1 MAKVIIN
8 RWDGGLSMSERPQT
22 INEQSSSQGFDIY
35 RDSFKLTKID
45 NQTVNETATG
55 ASVTSGE
62 CPVFDATKRAS
73 DGRIIGVGQ
82 TTGSGAINFRFY
94 RKDTSI
100 TGTWQQNSASANGVT
115 SWNAYAVLYK
125 DVQYGY
131 YTQLGESRLYRYDS
145 DSAMTL
151 IGTTADFHSSITPR
165 PVVHSQDNV
174 LYMAT
179 NKTVSKFDG
188 ATATFTAS
196 AITLPYYISSMCEY
210 GTYLAIACQAPEGGV
225 IYLWGRDTS
234 LTTLQDIIKVDN
246 GKLQIIEN
254 LDGYLVAI
262 TETPYDPYTGA
273 MSIAGTYKTITA
285 RMYIGGSM
293 KKIQSTYLGTNEN
306 GANQL
311 LSHKKAIRDG
321 TLIFSTGSNYLMR
334 FGLNQSGQYVMS
346 RDAEAAATGKTLV
359 TQYGFFVLGDFLFSS
374 FRASSGSPSEGLLYR
389 NNSTQS
395 SSSGEFIDTSYY
407 VTTINP
413 SMPIA
418 DRIKDKIL
426 TKVALKFYSLS
437 TTQGT
442 VTIKVSTDNG
452 TNYTTLLSFDASSTN
467 LPSKYYRIESDQI
480 STGGAFPTGN
490 EFLFKIETTY
500 KIDPIEFFYEYES
513 TNSLIN

>member
-8 RWDGGLSMSERPQT
+8 RWDGGLSLSERPQT
-22 INEQSSSQGFDIY
+22 INEQSSSQGFDIF

-45 NQTVNETATG
+45 NQTVNETAAG

-82 TTGSGAINFRFY
+82 TSGSGSLNFRFY
-94 RKDTSI
+94 RKDSSI
-100 TGTWQQNSASANGVT
+100 TGTWQQNSSAGNGVT
-115 SWNAYAVLYK
+115 NWNAYAVLYK

-131 YTQLGESRLYRYDS
+131 YTQSSESRLYRYDS

-151 IGTTADFHSSITPR
+151 IGTTADYHPAITPK
-165 PVVHSQDNV
+165 PVVHSQDNI

-188 ATATFTAS
+188 TTFTAS
-196 AITLPYYISSMCEY
+196 AVTLPYYISSMCEF

-225 IYLWGRDTS
+225 IFLWGRDTS
-234 LTTLQDIIKVDN
+234 LTTMQDVIKVDN

-273 MSIAGTYKTITA
+273 IAISGIYKTITA

-293 KKIQSTYLGTNEN
+293 KKIQSTFLGSNEN

-334 FGLNQSGQYVMS
+334 FGLNQNGQYVMS
-346 RDAEAAATGKTLV
+346 RDAQAVATTKTLV
-359 TQYGFFVLGDFLFSS
+359 NQYGFFVLGDYLFSS

-389 NNSTQS
+389 NNSLNN
-395 SSSGEFIDTSYY
+395 SGTEEFISTSYY

-413 SMPIA
+413 SMPIG
-418 DRIKDKIL
+418 DRMKDKVL

-437 TTQGT
+437 TSTGT
-442 VTIKVSTDNG
+442 VTVKVSTDNG
-452 TNYTTLLSFDASSTN
+452 TNYTTL
-467 LPSKYYRIESDQI
+467 I
-480 STGGAFPTGN
+480 SQNAATTAFPTKYSRIEADADTNGASFPTGI

-500 KIDPIEFFYEYES
+500 KIDPIEFFYEYEV
-513 TNSLIN
+513 TNSLIS

>member
-8 RWDGGLSMSERPQT
+8 RWDGGVSLSERPQT
-22 INEQSSSQGFDIY
+22 VNEQSSSQGFDIY

-45 NQTVNETATG
+45 NQTANETASG

-82 TTGSGAINFRFY
+82 TSGSGSTAFRFY
-94 RKDTSI
+94 RKDGSI
-100 TGTWQQNSASANGVT
+100 TGTWQQNSAAGNNVT
-115 SWNAYAVLYK
+115 NYNAYAVLYK

-131 YTQLGESRLYRYDS
+131 YTQSSESRLYRYDS

-151 IGTTADFHSSITPR
+151 IGTTADYHSSITPR
-165 PVVHSQDNV
+165 PVVHSQDNI

-188 ATATFTAS
+188 TTFTAS

-210 GTYLAIACQAPEGGV
+210 GTYLAIACQSPEGGV
-225 IYLWGRDTS
+225 VYLWGRDTS

-262 TETPYDPYTGA
+262 TETPYDPNVS
-273 MSIAGTYKTITA
+273 SIGIASSFKTITA

-293 KKIQSTYLGTNEN
+293 KKIQSTYLGLNEN

-321 TLIFSTGSNYLMR
+321 TLLFSTRSNYLMR

-346 RDAEAAATGKTLV
+346 RDAQVTASGKTLV
-359 TQYGFFVLGDFLFSS
+359 EQYSFFVLGDYLFSAV
-374 FRASSGSPSEGLLYR
+374 RALTGSPTEGLLYR
-389 NNSTQS
+389 NDSPIDNGSY
-395 SSSGEFIDTSYY
+395 EFIDTAYY

-413 SMPIA
+413 SMPLS
-418 DRIKDKIL
+418 DRMKDKIL

-437 TTQGT
+437 TSDGT
-442 VTIKVSTDNG
+442 VTVKVSTDNG
-452 TNYTTLLSFDASSTN
+452 TNYTTLISRNAATTAFPT
-467 LPSKYYRIESDQI
+467 KYYRIEADQDT
-480 STGGAFPTGN
+480 TGASLPTGI

-500 KIDPIEFFYEYES
+500 KIDPIEFFYEYENS
-513 TNSLIN
+513 NSLIS

>member
-1 MAKVIIN
+1 MAKVLIN
-8 RWDGGLSMSERPQT
+8 RWDGGVSLSERPQT
-22 INEQSSSQGFDIY
+22 VNEQNASQGFDIF

-45 NQTVNETATG
+45 NLTVNELAAG

-82 TTGSGAINFRFY
+82 TSGSGSTAFRFY
-94 RKDTSI
+94 RKDSSI
-100 TGTWQQNSASANGVT
+100 TGTWQQNSSSGNGVT
-115 SWNAYAVLYK
+115 FYNAYAVLYK

-131 YTQLGESRLYRYDS
+131 YTQSSESRLYRYDS

-151 IGTTADFHSSITPR
+151 IGTTADYHSAITPK
-165 PVVHSQDNV
+165 PVVHSQDNI

-179 NKTVSKFDG
+179 NKTVSKYDG
-188 ATATFTAS
+188 TTFTAS
-196 AITLPYYISSMCEY
+196 AVTLPYYVSSMCEY
-210 GTYLAIACQAPEGGV
+210 GTYLAIACQAPEGGI

-234 LTTLQDIIKVDN
+234 LTTLQDVIKVDN

-262 TETPYDPYTGA
+262 TETPYDPYTA
-273 MSIAGTYKTITA
+273 AISIAGTYKTITA

-293 KKIQSTYLGTNEN
+293 KKIQSTFLGSNEI
-306 GANQL
+306 GSNQL

-334 FGLNQSGQYVMS
+334 FGLNQNGQYVMS
-346 RDAEAAATGKTLV
+346 RDAQAAGGSKTLV
-359 TQYGFFVLGDFLFSS
+359 NQHGFFVLGDFLFSA
-374 FRASSGSPSEGLLYR
+374 FRASTGSPSEGLLYR
-389 NNSTQS
+389 NNSTQN
-395 SSSGEFIDTSYY
+395 SGTAEFADTAYY

-413 SMPIA
+413 TMPIS
-418 DRIKDKIL
+418 DRMKDKTL
-426 TKVALKFYSLS
+426 TAVALKCYSLS
-437 TTQGT
+437 TSTGT
-442 VTIKVSTDNG
+442 VTLKVSTDNG
-452 TNYTTLLSFDASSTN
+452 ATYTTLISQNAATTAFPNKYFRIEASEDTSSN
-467 LPSKYYRIESDQI
+467 PLPSGI
-480 STGGAFPTGN
+480 

-500 KIDPIEFFYEYES
+500 KIDPIEFFYEYET